1 MKGLFK
7 NLKDLAECTRLYAS
21 YVITSNDN
29 AMTIKLIKA
38 HNDYCVFILK
48 QQVPMVEDGLG
59 CMSVSVVPRAASGGT
74 KLIYYSK

>member
-1 MKGLFK
+1 M
-7 NLKDLAECTRLYAS
+7 LYAS

-59 CMSVSVVPRAASGGT
+59 CMSVSLAPRVVSGGT